1 MIKFLKFLFIPLLL
15 TAAKPDIDP
24 FLLQKDDHLKIIV
37 NNRVLADVNGKAI
50 TLMDAVKRMDIL
62 FLKQFPEYTQSV
74 NARYQ
79 FYQANWERILEE
91 LIEKE
96 LVLADS
102 TEVKMEV
109 SGADVRQ
116 EMENLFGPNI
126 IVNLDKI
133 GLSLDEATKIVA
145 SDIAIRRMMFLRV
158 TSKALGKV
166 TPQATRALYE
176 KFVKENTKDPI
187 YTYRVLTV
195 RDAKGKEIAET
206 ILGLIK
212 EKGSLQE
219 AAMGI
224 PQANISEIY
233 NHTSKEIAPK
243 NMEVLSKMQ
252 PGQIS
257 EIQAQQSRA
266 DNSTVY
272 RILSLEKYTPGGAP
286 TYSEVESRLKETLLD
301 EYMISVH
308 EEYVKRLKKHYAIK
322 EGDIKIPDAFTP
334 FTIK

>member
-1 MIKFLKFLFIPLLL
+1 MTKFLKFLIIPFLL
-15 TAAKPDIDP
+15 TAAAPDIDP

-37 NNRVLADVNGKAI
+37 NNRVLADVHGKAI

-79 FYQANWERILEE
+79 FYQANWKRILEE

-102 TEVKMEV
+102 VEVKMDV

-126 IVNLDKI
+126 IMNLDKI

-166 TPQATRALYE
+166 TPQATRSLYE
-176 KFVKENTKDPI
+176 TFVKENTKDPV

-195 RDAKGKEIAET
+195 RNANGKEIAES
-206 ILGLIK
+206 ILGSVK

-219 AAMGI
+219 AALGV
-224 PQANISEIY
+224 PQANLSEVF
-233 NHTSKEIAPK
+233 NHTPKEIAPK
-243 NMEVLSKMQ
+243 NMEVLAKMQ

-257 EIQAQQSRA
+257 DIQAQLSRA

-286 TYSEVESRLKETLLD
+286 SYSEVESKLKETLLD
-301 EYMISVH
+301 QFMISVH
-308 EEYVKRLKKHYAIK
+308 EEYVKRLKRHYAVK
-322 EGDIKIPDAFTP
+322 DSDIKIPDEFVP